1 MEAKEYCDS
10 ITAELSGWKSKMDN
24 LVSKFDRASSD
35 DKKRI
40 INEVNELHSVTDGL
54 GRRIEDLKKECLR
67 DFSREK

>member
-1 MEAKEYCDS
+1 
-10 ITAELSGWKSKMDN
+10 MDN

-35 DKKRI
+35 DKKWI

-67 DFSREK
+67 DFNRGK